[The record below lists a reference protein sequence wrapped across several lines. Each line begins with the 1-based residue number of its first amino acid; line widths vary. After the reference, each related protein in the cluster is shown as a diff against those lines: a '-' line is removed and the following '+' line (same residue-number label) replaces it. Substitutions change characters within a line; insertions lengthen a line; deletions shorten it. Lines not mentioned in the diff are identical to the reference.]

1 MKKMII
7 IDGNSLLFRAFFA
20 TFNPNV
26 PLMRAKDGT
35 PTNAIFAFSNMLSKI
50 ISGFKGDENLLVVF
64 DTGKK
69 TFRHSELDTYKA
81 NRKPVNPELIEQM
94 PIARE
99 LLKAM
104 GIFTY
109 ELEGF
114 EGDDIAGSAA
124 KLAGKNGYD
133 VTIYTSDKDFLQL
146 IDKKIH
152 INMIKRGLSDVKLM
166 DEEELY
172 KEYELLPS
180 QIPDFKGLMGDPSDN
195 LKGIPGVGPK
205 TAVKLIKEYGS
216 LENIIENVDKLGG
229 KVANAIKENEESGR
243 LCKHLAMIKTDIELP
258 FSLDETLYSGY
269 HVNELSDFCRKYDL
283 KTLLNK
289 MDQKFV
295 KENKQTKEIEYKIMK
310 SLPSIDDKKIGIAL
324 DFDEDDYYDG
334 IVNGIAIT
342 SNHQTYYLNIKDA
355 KKDNNLLEIL
365 KSNTYEKYCYD
376 FKAIKVALS
385 RTGIELNGLTF
396 DLLIAAYNIDTS
408 LINNIDAIF
417 NFFSISLTKV
427 SNDSISL
434 FQDDSLNILRAAEI
448 SFHALNIYDEAI
460 KQIKD
465 TDALDLYKFIEL
477 PLANVL
483 AKMEI
488 EGFPLNAKALNEIGD
503 VFRNKQKELENQIFA
518 IAPHHINLSSP
529 KQIGELLVELNVFD
543 KDKKISTSVD
553 VLKKVAHKHPI
564 VDLILEYRKYAKLT
578 STYID
583 GLLVHV
589 HDDGKL
595 HPRFNQALTSTGR
608 LSSSNPN
615 LQNISVR
622 DEEGKMI
629 RKAFFYPN
637 DDFYILSFDY
647 SQVELRVLAALSN
660 CQKLLDA
667 FNNDEDIHEITAKHV
682 FHKDEISSAD
692 RRKAKAVNFGIVYGI
707 SDWGL
712 AEQLNITSTEAR
724 EIIRNFYLTY
734 PEIAT
739 FMGNIVQNAEND
751 GYVKTLFGRVRYLRE
766 LHDSNYQVHEFAK
779 RAATNAPI
787 QGTAADLIKM
797 AMINIDKM
805 LEERHFETKLVLQIH
820 DELIFK
826 VPVKEINEITPL
838 IKDLMEQVYPKLGVK
853 LKVDGSY
860 AKTWYDAK

>member
-26 PLMRAKDGT
+26 PLMRSKDGT
-35 PTNAIFAFSNMLSKI
+35 PTNAIFAFSNMLSRI

-69 TFRHSELDTYKA
+69 TFRHKELDTYKA

-104 GIFTY
+104 GVFTY

-152 INMIKRGLSDVKLM
+152 INMIKRGLSDVKFM

-172 KEYELLPS
+172 KDYELLPS

-195 LKGIPGVGPK
+195 LKGIPGIGQK

-216 LENIIENVDKLGG
+216 LENIIENADKLST
-229 KVANAIKENEESGR
+229 KLNNAIKENEESGR
-243 LCKHLAMIKTDIELP
+243 LCKHLAMIKVDLDLP
-258 FSLDETLYSGY
+258 FSLEDTLYKGY
-269 HVNELSDFCRKYDL
+269 HVNELSEFCKKYDL

-289 MDQKFV
+289 MGQKFA
-295 KENKQTKEIEYKIMK
+295 KESKQAKELEYKVVT
-310 SLPSIDDKKIGIAL
+310 SLPKLDSDNIGIAL
-324 DFDEDDYYDG
+324 NFDEDDYYDG
-334 IVNGIAIT
+334 VINGIAINT
-342 SNHQTYYLNIKDA
+342 IDETYYLNIEDA
-355 KKDNNLLEIL
+355 KKDNYL
-365 KSNTYEKYCYD
+365 KSVLASDKYLKYCYD

-385 RTGIELNGLTF
+385 RIDLEINGLAF
-396 DLLIAAYNIDTS
+396 DLLIAAYIIDTS
-408 LINNIDAIF
+408 LNNNIDSIF
-417 NFFSISLTKV
+417 NFFSISLSKISEDTL
-427 SNDSISL
+427 SL
-434 FQDDSLNILRAAEI
+434 FHDDSSNIKRSAEI
-448 SFHALNIYDEAI
+448 SHYSLKLHDEVI
-460 KQIKD
+460 KQIND
-465 TDALDLYKFIEL
+465 LDSLDLYNYIEL

-488 EGFPLNAKALNEIGD
+488 EGFPLDEKSLNEIGD
-503 VFRNKQKELENQIFA
+503 VFRNKQKELEEQIFT
-518 IAPHHINLSSP
+518 IAPHRINLSSP

-543 KDKKISTSVD
+543 KDKKISTSVE
-553 VLKKVAHKHPI
+553 VLKKVSHKHPI

-583 GLLVHV
+583 GLLVHI
-589 HDDGKL
+589 HSDGKL
-595 HPRFNQALTSTGR
+595 HPRFNQALTTTGR

-622 DEEGKMI
+622 DEEGKLI

-637 DDFYILSFDY
+637 DDYYILSFDY

-682 FHKDEISSAD
+682 FHKNEISSAD

-712 AEQLNITSTEAR
+712 AEQLGISSTEAR
-724 EIIRNFYLTY
+724 EIIKNFYATY

-739 FMGNIVQNAEND
+739 FMGNIIQNAEKD
-751 GYVKTLFGRVRYLRE
+751 GFVKTLFGRIRYLRE

-797 AMINIDKM
+797 AMINIDNM
-805 LEERHFETKLVLQIH
+805 LTSKNFATKLVLQIH

-826 VPVKEINEITPL
+826 VPTKEINEVAPL
-838 IKDLMEQVYPKLGVK
+838 IKELMEQVYPKLGVK

>member
-26 PLMRAKDGT
+26 PLMRSKDGT
-35 PTNAIFAFSNMLSKI
+35 PTNAIFAFSNMLSRI

-69 TFRHSELDTYKA
+69 TFRHKELDTYKA

-152 INMIKRGLSDVKLM
+152 INMIKRGLSDVKFM

-172 KEYELLPS
+172 KDYELLPS

-195 LKGIPGVGPK
+195 LKGIPGIGQK

-216 LENIIENVDKLGG
+216 LENIIENADKLST
-229 KVANAIKENEESGR
+229 KLNNAIKENEESGR
-243 LCKHLAMIKTDIELP
+243 LCKHLAMIKVDLDLP
-258 FSLDETLYSGY
+258 FSLEDTLYKGY
-269 HVNELSDFCRKYDL
+269 HVNELSEFCKKYDL

-289 MDQKFV
+289 MGQKFA
-295 KENKQTKEIEYKIMK
+295 KESKQAKELEYKVVT
-310 SLPSIDDKKIGIAL
+310 SLPKLDSDNIGIAL
-324 DFDEDDYYDG
+324 NFDEDDYYDG
-334 IVNGIAIT
+334 VINGIAIST
-342 SNHQTYYLNIKDA
+342 IDETYYLNIENA
-355 KKDNNLLEIL
+355 KKDNYL
-365 KSNTYEKYCYD
+365 KSVLASDKYLKYCYD

-385 RTGIELNGLTF
+385 RIDLEINGLAF
-396 DLLIAAYNIDTS
+396 DLLIAAYIIDTS
-408 LINNIDAIF
+408 LNNNIDSIF
-417 NFFSISLTKV
+417 NFFSISLSKISEDTL
-427 SNDSISL
+427 SL
-434 FQDDSLNILRAAEI
+434 FHDDSSNIKRSAEI
-448 SFHALNIYDEAI
+448 SHYSLKLHDEVI
-460 KQIKD
+460 KQIND
-465 TDALDLYKFIEL
+465 LDSLDLYNYIEL

-488 EGFPLNAKALNEIGD
+488 EGFPLDEKSLNEIGD
-503 VFRNKQKELENQIFA
+503 VFRNKQKELEEQIFA
-518 IAPHHINLSSP
+518 ITPHRINLSSP

-543 KDKKISTSVD
+543 KDKKISTSVEI
-553 VLKKVAHKHPI
+553 LKKVSHKHPI

-583 GLLVHV
+583 GLLVHI
-589 HDDGKL
+589 HSDGKL
-595 HPRFNQALTSTGR
+595 HPRFNQALTTTGR

-622 DEEGKMI
+622 DEEGKLI

-637 DDFYILSFDY
+637 DDYYILSFDY

-682 FHKDEISSAD
+682 FHKDEISSVD

-712 AEQLNITSTEAR
+712 AEQLGISSTEAR
-724 EIIRNFYLTY
+724 EIIKNFYATY

-739 FMGNIVQNAEND
+739 FMGNIIQNAEKD
-751 GYVKTLFGRVRYLRE
+751 GFVKTLFGRIRYLRE

-805 LEERHFETKLVLQIH
+805 LTSKNFETKLVLQIH

-826 VPVKEINEITPL
+826 VPTKEINEVAPL
-838 IKDLMEQVYPKLGVK
+838 IKELMEQVYPKLGVK

>member
-26 PLMRAKDGT
+26 PLMRSKDGT

-69 TFRHSELDTYKA
+69 TFRHNELDTYKA
-81 NRKPVNPELIEQM
+81 NRKPVKPELIEQM

-104 GIFTY
+104 GVFTY

-146 IDKKIH
+146 IDKKVH
-152 INMIKRGLSDVKLM
+152 INMIKRGLSDVKFM

-172 KEYELLPS
+172 KEYELFPS

-195 LKGIPGVGPK
+195 LKGIPGVGQK
-205 TAVKLIKEYGS
+205 TAIKLIKEYGS
-216 LENIIENVDKLGG
+216 LENIIENADKLST
-229 KVANAIKENEESGR
+229 KLNNAIKENEESGR
-243 LCKHLAMIKTDIELP
+243 LCKHLAMIKVDLDLP
-258 FSLDETLYSGY
+258 FSLDETLYKGY
-269 HVNELSDFCRKYDL
+269 HVNELSEFCKKYDL

-289 MDQKFV
+289 MEQKFA
-295 KENKQTKEIEYKIMK
+295 KENKQVKELEYKVVS
-310 SLPSIDDKKIGIAL
+310 SLPKLTSNNIGIAL
-324 DFDEDDYYDG
+324 NFDEDDYYNG
-334 IVNGIAIT
+334 VINGIAIST
-342 SNHQTYYLNIKDA
+342 IDETYYLNIEDA
-355 KKDNNLLEIL
+355 KKDNYLQDVLLSDKYL
-365 KSNTYEKYCYD
+365 KYCYD

-385 RTGIELNGLTF
+385 RIDLTINGLAF
-396 DLLIAAYNIDTS
+396 DLLIAAYIIDTS
-408 LINNIDAIF
+408 LNNNIDSIF
-417 NFFSISLTKV
+417 NFFSISLSKISKDTL
-427 SNDSISL
+427 SL
-434 FQDDSLNILRAAEI
+434 FGDDTSNIKRSAEI
-448 SFHALNIYDEAI
+448 SHYSLKLHDEVT
-460 KQIKD
+460 KQIND
-465 TDALDLYKFIEL
+465 LDSLDLYNYIEL

-488 EGFPLNAKALNEIGD
+488 EGFPLDAKSLNEIGD
-503 VFRNKQKELENQIFA
+503 VFRNKQKELQDQIFA

-543 KDKKISTSVD
+543 KDKKISTSVE
-553 VLKKVAHKHPI
+553 VLKKVSHKHPI

-583 GLLVHV
+583 GLLIHI
-589 HDDGKL
+589 HSDGKL
-595 HPRFNQALTSTGR
+595 HPRFNQALTTTGR

-622 DEEGKMI
+622 DEEGKLI

-637 DDFYILSFDY
+637 NDYYILSFDY

-660 CQKLLDA
+660 CKKLLDA

-682 FHKDEISSAD
+682 FHKDEITSAD

-712 AEQLNITSTEAR
+712 AEQLGISSTEAR
-724 EIIRNFYLTY
+724 EIIKNFYATY

-739 FMGNIVQNAEND
+739 FMGNIIQNAEKD
-751 GYVKTLFGRVRYLRE
+751 GFVKTLFGRIRYLRE

-805 LEERHFETKLVLQIH
+805 LTSKNFETKLVLQIH

-826 VPVKEINEITPL
+826 VPTKEINEVAPL
-838 IKDLMEQVYPKLGVK
+838 IKELMEQVYPKLGVK

>member
-26 PLMRAKDGT
+26 PLMRSKDGT
-35 PTNAIFAFSNMLSKI
+35 PTNAIFAFSNMLSRI

-69 TFRHSELDTYKA
+69 TFRHKELDTYKA

-152 INMIKRGLSDVKLM
+152 INMIKRGLSDVKFM

-172 KEYELLPS
+172 KDYELLPS

-195 LKGIPGVGPK
+195 LKGIPGIGQK

-216 LENIIENVDKLGG
+216 LENIIENADKLST
-229 KVANAIKENEESGR
+229 KLNNAIKENEESGR
-243 LCKHLAMIKTDIELP
+243 LCKHLAMIKVDLDLP
-258 FSLDETLYSGY
+258 FSLEDTLYKGY
-269 HVNELSDFCRKYDL
+269 HVNELSEFCKKYDL

-289 MDQKFV
+289 MGQKFA
-295 KENKQTKEIEYKIMK
+295 KESKQAKELEYKVVT
-310 SLPSIDDKKIGIAL
+310 SLPKLDSDNIGIAL
-324 DFDEDDYYDG
+324 NFDEDDYYDG
-334 IVNGIAIT
+334 VINGIAINT
-342 SNHQTYYLNIKDA
+342 IDETYYLNIEDA
-355 KKDNNLLEIL
+355 KKDNYL
-365 KSNTYEKYCYD
+365 KSVLTSDKYLKYCYD

-385 RTGIELNGLTF
+385 RIDLEINGLAF
-396 DLLIAAYNIDTS
+396 DLLIAAYIIDTS
-408 LINNIDAIF
+408 LNNNIDSIF
-417 NFFSISLTKV
+417 NFFSISLSKISEDTL
-427 SNDSISL
+427 SL
-434 FQDDSLNILRAAEI
+434 FHDDSSNIKRSAEI
-448 SFHALNIYDEAI
+448 SHYSLKLHDEVI
-460 KQIKD
+460 KQIND
-465 TDALDLYKFIEL
+465 LDSLDLYNYIEL

-488 EGFPLNAKALNEIGD
+488 EGFPLDEKSLNEIGD
-503 VFRNKQKELENQIFA
+503 VFRNKQKELEEQIFA
-518 IAPHHINLSSP
+518 IAPHRINLSSP

-543 KDKKISTSVD
+543 KDKKISTSVEI
-553 VLKKVAHKHPI
+553 LKKVSHKHPI

-583 GLLVHV
+583 GLLVHI
-589 HDDGKL
+589 HSDGKL
-595 HPRFNQALTSTGR
+595 HPRFNQALTTTGR

-622 DEEGKMI
+622 DEEGKLI

-637 DDFYILSFDY
+637 DDYYILSFDY

-682 FHKDEISSAD
+682 FHKDKITSAD

-712 AEQLNITSTEAR
+712 AEQLGISSTEAR
-724 EIIRNFYLTY
+724 EIIKNFYATY

-739 FMGNIVQNAEND
+739 FMGNIIQNAEKD
-751 GYVKTLFGRVRYLRE
+751 GFVKTLFGRIRYLRE

-805 LEERHFETKLVLQIH
+805 LTSKNFETKLVLQIH

-826 VPVKEINEITPL
+826 VPTKEINEVAPL
-838 IKDLMEQVYPKLGVK
+838 IKELMEQVYPKLGVK